1 MNKKIKMNVSI
12 LLACLMLTGGVTQV
26 RSQAQEDEPTNPDEV
41 TVQTTTNQL
50 SSDFYRAVIID
61 GQYQIGAS
69 ASSNNNLS
77 SAANIRAFEEGLLRI
92 SKQVFPT
99 EQYFMQEGQIIDEAT
114 MTSWL
119 ARESATNPEGLN
131 PALPEEDAETQ
142 SSLEE
147 SLASEESVDPAD
159 DPEDV
164 TEEGAEENE
173 QIVTNVQSTPIYLSQ
188 VAEKNLMV
196 ETEEGFALGG
206 IVLGLA
212 MNSTYEY
219 TDADGVIHEQE
230 ISVGEMRE
238 RGRQFANIIVGRL
251 RNTEELRSVPIVVG
265 IYRTA
270 PSDEVVGGT
279 YVLDGISRE
288 GNSVTDW
295 TENNEY
301 RIALPI
307 IEASDQ
313 SDQYAYFDNFNNEII
328 NFFPNLNGI
337 SGEALYIDGGLASL
351 NVEIVS
357 QFYKQTEITALTQ
370 HITDVSQ
377 RTLPEGVAI
386 EIKVI
391 SDAGVE
397 AYLGRPAGAT
407 QYQSHIF
414 KK

>member
-1 MNKKIKMNVSI
+1 MNKKIRMNVSI
-12 LLACLMLTGGVTQV
+12 LLACLMLVGGVTQV

-50 SSDFYRAVIID
+50 SSEFYRAVIID

-159 DPEDV
+159 DPENV
-164 TEEGAEENE
+164 TEEGAEVNE

-188 VAEKNLMV
+188 VSEKNLMV
-196 ETEEGFALGG
+196 ETEDGFALGG

-219 TDADGVIHEQE
+219 TDADGVIHKQE

-397 AYLGRPAGAT
+397 AYVGRPAGAT

>member
-1 MNKKIKMNVSI
+1 MNKKIKMNASI

-77 SAANIRAFEEGLLRI
+77 SAANSRAFEEGLLRI

-397 AYLGRPAGAT
+397 AYVGRPAGAT

>member
-1 MNKKIKMNVSI
+1 MNKKIRMNVSI

-50 SSDFYRAVIID
+50 SSEFYRAVIID

-77 SAANIRAFEEGLLRI
+77 SAANSRAFEEGLLRI

-131 PALPEEDAETQ
+131 PALPEEVAETQ

-188 VAEKNLMV
+188 VSEKNLMV
-196 ETEEGFALGG
+196 ETEDGFALGG

-219 TDADGVIHEQE
+219 TDADGVIHKQE

-270 PSDEVVGGT
+270 PNDEVVGGT
-279 YVLDGISRE
+279 YVIDGISRE

-397 AYLGRPAGAT
+397 AYVGRPAGAT

>member
-1 MNKKIKMNVSI
+1 MNKKIRMNVSI
-12 LLACLMLTGGVTQV
+12 LLACFMLVGGVTQV
-26 RSQAQEDEPTNPDEV
+26 KSQAQEDEPTNPDEV

-50 SSDFYRAVIID
+50 SSEFYRAVIID

-77 SAANIRAFEEGLLRI
+77 SAANSRAFEEGLLRI

-131 PALPEEDAETQ
+131 PALPEEVAETQ

-188 VAEKNLMV
+188 VSEKNLMV
-196 ETEEGFALGG
+196 ETEDGFALGG

-219 TDADGVIHEQE
+219 TDADGVIHKQE

-270 PSDEVVGGT
+270 PSEEVVGGT

-397 AYLGRPAGAT
+397 AYVGRPAGAT

-414 KK
+414 NK

>member
-1 MNKKIKMNVSI
+1 MNKKIRMNVSI
-12 LLACLMLTGGVTQV
+12 LLACLMLVGGVTQV
-26 RSQAQEDEPTNPDEV
+26 KSQAQEDEPTNPDEV

-50 SSDFYRAVIID
+50 SSEFYRAVIID

-77 SAANIRAFEEGLLRI
+77 SAANSRAFEEGLLRI

-131 PALPEEDAETQ
+131 PALPEEVAETQ

-188 VAEKNLMV
+188 VSEKNLMV
-196 ETEEGFALGG
+196 ETEDGFALGG

-219 TDADGVIHEQE
+219 TDADGVIHKQE

-270 PSDEVVGGT
+270 PSEEVVGGT

-397 AYLGRPAGAT
+397 AYVGRPAVAT

-414 KK
+414 NK

>member
-1 MNKKIKMNVSI
+1 MNKKIRMNVSI
-12 LLACLMLTGGVTQV
+12 LLACLMLVGGVKQV

-50 SSDFYRAVIID
+50 SSEFYRAVIID

-77 SAANIRAFEEGLLRI
+77 SAANSRAFEEGLLRI

-131 PALPEEDAETQ
+131 PALPEEVAETQ

-188 VAEKNLMV
+188 VSEKNLMV
-196 ETEEGFALGG
+196 ETEDGFALGG

-219 TDADGVIHEQE
+219 TDADGVIHKQE

-270 PSDEVVGGT
+270 PSEEVVGGT

-397 AYLGRPAGAT
+397 AYVGRPAGAT

-414 KK
+414 NK

>member
-1 MNKKIKMNVSI
+1 MKRMLRKKVS
-12 LLACLMLTGGVTQV
+12 LVLACFMLSGCMTQV
-26 RSQAQEDEPTNPDEV
+26 QSQTQDDQQVNPDEL

-50 SSDFYRAVIID
+50 SNDFYRAVIID
-61 GQYQIGAS
+61 GQYQMGAS
-69 ASSNNNLS
+69 ASSNYNLS
-77 SAANIRAFEEGLLRI
+77 SAANVRAFEEGILRI
-92 SKQVFPT
+92 SKEVFPT
-99 EQYFMQEGQIIDEAT
+99 DQYYMQEGQIIDEAT
-114 MTSWL
+114 LTSWL
-119 ARESATNPEGLN
+119 SRESATNPEGLN
-131 PALPEEDAETQ
+131 PALPEAEAQ
-142 SSLEE
+142 AQESIEE
-147 SLASEESVDPAD
+147 SLASDESVDPAD

-164 TEEGAEENE
+164 TEENTEENE

-188 VAEKNLMV
+188 VTEKNLMI
-196 ETEEGFALGG
+196 ETDEGFALGG

-219 TDADGVIHEQE
+219 TDSEGVIHTQE

-265 IYRTA
+265 IYRAA
-270 PSDEVVGGT
+270 PSDEIVGGT
-279 YVLDGISRE
+279 FVLDGISRE

-301 RIALPI
+301 RIALPLLD
-307 IEASDQ
+307 SNDQ
-313 SDQYAYFDNFNNEII
+313 SEQYTYFDNFNNEVI

-351 NVEIVS
+351 NIEIVT
-357 QFYKQTEITALTQ
+357 QFYEQTEIIALTQ
-370 HITDVSQ
+370 HLIDVSQ
-377 RTLPEGVAI
+377 RTLPDGVAI

-391 SDAGVE
+391 SDVGVE

-414 KK
+414 NK

>member
-1 MNKKIKMNVSI
+1 MNKKIRMNVSI
-12 LLACLMLTGGVTQV
+12 LLACLMLVGGVTQV

-50 SSDFYRAVIID
+50 ASEFYRAVIID

-69 ASSNNNLS
+69 ASSNKNLS

-99 EQYFMQEGQIIDEAT
+99 EQYFMQEGQIIDEVT

-131 PALPEEDAETQ
+131 PALPEEVAETQ

-188 VAEKNLMV
+188 VSEKNLMV
-196 ETEEGFALGG
+196 ETEDGFALGG

-219 TDADGVIHEQE
+219 TDADGVIHKQE

-270 PSDEVVGGT
+270 PNDEVVGGT

-307 IEASDQ
+307 IEASNQ
-313 SDQYAYFDNFNNEII
+313 SDQYVYFDNFNNEII

-397 AYLGRPAGAT
+397 AYVGRPAGAT

-414 KK
+414 NK

>member
-50 SSDFYRAVIID
+50 SSEFYRAVIID

-77 SAANIRAFEEGLLRI
+77 SAANSRAFEEGLLRI

-131 PALPEEDAETQ
+131 PALPEEVAETQ

-159 DPEDV
+159 DPENV
-164 TEEGAEENE
+164 TEEGAEVNE

-188 VAEKNLMV
+188 VSEKNLMV
-196 ETEEGFALGG
+196 ETEDGFALGG

-219 TDADGVIHEQE
+219 TDADGVIHKQE

-270 PSDEVVGGT
+270 PSEEVVGGT

-397 AYLGRPAGAT
+397 AYVGRPAGAT

>member
-1 MNKKIKMNVSI
+1 
-12 LLACLMLTGGVTQV
+12 
-26 RSQAQEDEPTNPDEV
+26 
-41 TVQTTTNQL
+41 
-50 SSDFYRAVIID
+50 
-61 GQYQIGAS
+61 
-69 ASSNNNLS
+69 
-77 SAANIRAFEEGLLRI
+77 
-92 SKQVFPT
+92 
-99 EQYFMQEGQIIDEAT
+99 
-114 MTSWL
+114 
-119 ARESATNPEGLN
+119 
-131 PALPEEDAETQ
+131 
-142 SSLEE
+142 
-147 SLASEESVDPAD
+147 
-159 DPEDV
+159 
-164 TEEGAEENE
+164 EGAEENE

-265 IYRTA
+265 IYRAA

-397 AYLGRPAGAT
+397 AYVGRPAGAT

>member
-1 MNKKIKMNVSI
+1 MNVSI
-12 LLACLMLTGGVTQV
+12 LLACLMLVGGVTQV
-26 RSQAQEDEPTNPDEV
+26 KSQAQEDEPTNPDEV

-50 SSDFYRAVIID
+50 SSEFYRAVIID

-77 SAANIRAFEEGLLRI
+77 SAANSRAFEEGLLRI

-131 PALPEEDAETQ
+131 PALPEEVAETQ

-188 VAEKNLMV
+188 VSEKNLMV
-196 ETEEGFALGG
+196 ETEDGFALGG
-206 IVLGLA
+206 IVLGLE

-219 TDADGVIHEQE
+219 TDADGVIHKQE

-270 PSDEVVGGT
+270 PSEEVVGGT

-397 AYLGRPAGAT
+397 AYVGRPAGAT

-414 KK
+414 NK

>member
-1 MNKKIKMNVSI
+1 MNKKIRMNVSI
-12 LLACLMLTGGVTQV
+12 LLACLMLVGGVTQV

-50 SSDFYRAVIID
+50 SSEFYRAVIID

-77 SAANIRAFEEGLLRI
+77 SAANSRAFEEGLLRI

-131 PALPEEDAETQ
+131 PALPEDVAETQ

-159 DPEDV
+159 DPENV
-164 TEEGAEENE
+164 TEEGAEVNE

-188 VAEKNLMV
+188 VSEKNLMV
-196 ETEEGFALGG
+196 ETEDGFALGG

-219 TDADGVIHEQE
+219 TDADGVIHKQE

-270 PSDEVVGGT
+270 PSEEVVGGT

-397 AYLGRPAGAT
+397 AYVGRPAGAT

>member
-1 MNKKIKMNVSI
+1 MNKKIRMNVSI

-77 SAANIRAFEEGLLRI
+77 SAANSRAFEEGLLRI

-188 VAEKNLMV
+188 VSEKNLMV

-397 AYLGRPAGAT
+397 AYVGRPAGAT

>member
-77 SAANIRAFEEGLLRI
+77 SAANSRAFEEGLLRI
-92 SKQVFPT
+92 SKQLFPT

-131 PALPEEDAETQ
+131 PALPEEDAEIQ

-397 AYLGRPAGAT
+397 AYVGRPAGAT

>member
-1 MNKKIKMNVSI
+1 MNRKIRKSVSVV
-12 LLACLMLTGGVTQV
+12 LACLMLSGGVTQV
-26 RSQAQEDEPTNPDEV
+26 RSESENNQQVSPDEV

-50 SSDFYRAVIID
+50 SNDYYRAVITD
-61 GQYQIGAS
+61 GQYQMGAS
-69 ASSNNNLS
+69 ASSNYNLS

-99 EQYFMQEGQIIDEAT
+99 EQYYMQEGQIIDEST
-114 MTSWL
+114 MTSWV
-119 ARESATNPEGLN
+119 ARESVTNPEGLN
-131 PALPEEDAETQ
+131 PALPEEEAEAQ
-142 SSLEE
+142 SSLDE
-147 SLASEESVDPAD
+147 SLASDESVDPAD

-164 TEEGAEENE
+164 TEENDEENQ

-188 VAEKNLMV
+188 VTEKNLMV
-196 ETEEGFALGG
+196 ETEEGFGLGG
-206 IVLGLA
+206 IVIGLA

-219 TDADGVIHEQE
+219 TDSEGVIHQQE

-265 IYRTA
+265 IYRAA
-270 PSDEVVGGT
+270 PSDDIVGGT

-307 IEASDQ
+307 IEANDQ
-313 SDQYAYFDNFNNEII
+313 SDQYTYFDNFSNEII

-357 QFYKQTEITALTQ
+357 QFYEQTEITALTQ

-391 SDAGVE
+391 SDAGIE

>member
-301 RIALPI
+301 HIALPI

-397 AYLGRPAGAT
+397 AYVGRPAGAT

-414 KK
+414 NK

>member
-1 MNKKIKMNVSI
+1 MNKKIRMNVSI
-12 LLACLMLTGGVTQV
+12 LLACLMLAGGVTQV

-131 PALPEEDAETQ
+131 PALPEGDAETQ

-147 SLASEESVDPAD
+147 SLASDESVDPAD

-265 IYRTA
+265 IYRAA

-397 AYLGRPAGAT
+397 AYVGRPAGAT

>member
-1 MNKKIKMNVSI
+1 MNKKIRMNVSI
-12 LLACLMLTGGVTQV
+12 LLACLMLAGGVTQV

-131 PALPEEDAETQ
+131 PALPEGDAETQ

-147 SLASEESVDPAD
+147 SLASDESVDPAD

-265 IYRTA
+265 IYRAA

-397 AYLGRPAGAT
+397 AYVGRPTGAT
-407 QYQSHIF
+407 QYLSHIF
-414 KK
+414 NK

>member
-219 TDADGVIHEQE
+219 TDADGVIHKQE

-397 AYLGRPAGAT
+397 AYVGRPAGAT

>member
-77 SAANIRAFEEGLLRI
+77 SAANSRAFEEGLLRI

>member
-1 MNKKIKMNVSI
+1 MNKKIRMNVSI
-12 LLACLMLTGGVTQV
+12 LLACFMLVGGVTQV
-26 RSQAQEDEPTNPDEV
+26 KSQAQEDEPTNPDEV

-50 SSDFYRAVIID
+50 SSEFYRAVIID

-77 SAANIRAFEEGLLRI
+77 SAANSRAFEEGLLRI

-131 PALPEEDAETQ
+131 PALPEEVAETQ

-188 VAEKNLMV
+188 VSEKNLMV
-196 ETEEGFALGG
+196 ETEDGFALGG
-206 IVLGLA
+206 IVLGLE

-219 TDADGVIHEQE
+219 TDADGVIHKQE

-270 PSDEVVGGT
+270 PSEEVVGGT

-397 AYLGRPAGAT
+397 AYVGRPAGAT

-414 KK
+414 NK

>member
-301 RIALPI
+301 HIALPI

-397 AYLGRPAGAT
+397 AYVGRPAGAT

>member
-1 MNKKIKMNVSI
+1 MNRKIRKSVSVV
-12 LLACLMLTGGVTQV
+12 LACLMLSGGVTQV
-26 RSQAQEDEPTNPDEV
+26 RSESENNQQVSPDEV

-50 SSDFYRAVIID
+50 SSDYYRAVITD
-61 GQYQIGAS
+61 GQYQMGAS
-69 ASSNNNLS
+69 ASSNYNLS

-99 EQYFMQEGQIIDEAT
+99 EQYYMQEGQIIDEST
-114 MTSWL
+114 MTSWV

-131 PALPEEDAETQ
+131 PALPEEEAEAQ
-142 SSLEE
+142 SSLDE
-147 SLASEESVDPAD
+147 SLASDESVDPAD

-164 TEEGAEENE
+164 TEENDEENQ

-188 VAEKNLMV
+188 VTEKNLMV
-196 ETEEGFALGG
+196 ETEEGFGLGG

-219 TDADGVIHEQE
+219 TDSEGVIHQQE

-265 IYRTA
+265 IYRAA
-270 PSDEVVGGT
+270 PSDDIVGGT

-307 IEASDQ
+307 IEANDQ
-313 SDQYAYFDNFNNEII
+313 SDQYTYFDNFSNEII

-357 QFYKQTEITALTQ
+357 QFYEQTEITALTQ

-391 SDAGVE
+391 SDAGIE

>member
-1 MNKKIKMNVSI
+1 MNKKIRMNVSI
-12 LLACLMLTGGVTQV
+12 LLACLMLVGGVKQV

-50 SSDFYRAVIID
+50 SSEFYRAVIID

-77 SAANIRAFEEGLLRI
+77 SAANSRAFEEGLLRI

-131 PALPEEDAETQ
+131 PALPEEVAETQ

-188 VAEKNLMV
+188 VSEKNLMV
-196 ETEEGFALGG
+196 ETEDGFALGG

-219 TDADGVIHEQE
+219 TDADGVIHKQE

-270 PSDEVVGGT
+270 PSEEVVGGT

-397 AYLGRPAGAT
+397 AYVGRPAGAT

>member
-397 AYLGRPAGAT
+397 AYVGRPAGAT

>member
-1 MNKKIKMNVSI
+1 
-12 LLACLMLTGGVTQV
+12 MLTGGVTQV

-77 SAANIRAFEEGLLRI
+77 SAANSRAFEEGLLRI

-397 AYLGRPAGAT
+397 AYVGRPAGAT

>member
-196 ETEEGFALGG
+196 ETEDGFALGG

-397 AYLGRPAGAT
+397 AYVGRPAGAT

>member
-1 MNKKIKMNVSI
+1 MNKKIRMNVSI
-12 LLACLMLTGGVTQV
+12 LLACLMLVGGVTQV
-26 RSQAQEDEPTNPDEV
+26 KSQAQEDEPTNPDEV

-50 SSDFYRAVIID
+50 SSEFYRAVIID

-77 SAANIRAFEEGLLRI
+77 SAANSRAFEEGLLRI

-131 PALPEEDAETQ
+131 PALPEEVAETQ

-188 VAEKNLMV
+188 VSEKNLMV
-196 ETEEGFALGG
+196 ETEDGFALGG

-219 TDADGVIHEQE
+219 TDADGVIHKQE

-270 PSDEVVGGT
+270 PNDEVVGGT

-397 AYLGRPAGAT
+397 AYVGRPAGAT

-414 KK
+414 NK

>member
-50 SSDFYRAVIID
+50 SSEFYRAVIID

-77 SAANIRAFEEGLLRI
+77 SAANSRAFEEGLLRI

-188 VAEKNLMV
+188 VSEKNLMV
-196 ETEEGFALGG
+196 ETEDGFALGG

-219 TDADGVIHEQE
+219 TDADGVIHKQE

-397 AYLGRPAGAT
+397 AYVGRPAGAT

>member
-26 RSQAQEDEPTNPDEV
+26 RSKAQEDEPTNPDEV

-77 SAANIRAFEEGLLRI
+77 SAANSRAFEEGLLRI

-397 AYLGRPAGAT
+397 AYVGRPAGAT

>member
-142 SSLEE
+142 SILEE

-397 AYLGRPAGAT
+397 AYVGRPAGAT

>member
-1 MNKKIKMNVSI
+1 MNRKIRKSVSVV
-12 LLACLMLTGGVTQV
+12 LACLMLSGGVTQV
-26 RSQAQEDEPTNPDEV
+26 RSESENNQQVSPDEV

-50 SSDFYRAVIID
+50 SNDYYRAVITD
-61 GQYQIGAS
+61 GQYQMGAS
-69 ASSNNNLS
+69 ASSNYNLS

-99 EQYFMQEGQIIDEAT
+99 EQYYMQEGQIIDEST
-114 MTSWL
+114 MTSWV
-119 ARESATNPEGLN
+119 ARESVTNPEGLN
-131 PALPEEDAETQ
+131 PALPEEEAEAQ
-142 SSLEE
+142 SSLDE
-147 SLASEESVDPAD
+147 SLASDESVDPAD

-164 TEEGAEENE
+164 TEENAEENQ

-188 VAEKNLMV
+188 VTEKNLMV
-196 ETEEGFALGG
+196 ETEEGFGLGG
-206 IVLGLA
+206 IVIGLA

-219 TDADGVIHEQE
+219 TDSEGVIHQQE

-265 IYRTA
+265 IYRAA
-270 PSDEVVGGT
+270 PSDDIVGGT

-307 IEASDQ
+307 IEANDQ
-313 SDQYAYFDNFNNEII
+313 SDQYTYFDNFSNEII

-357 QFYKQTEITALTQ
+357 QFYEQTEITALTQ

-391 SDAGVE
+391 SDAGIE

>member
-1 MNKKIKMNVSI
+1 MNRKIRKSVSVV
-12 LLACLMLTGGVTQV
+12 LACLMLSGGVTQV
-26 RSQAQEDEPTNPDEV
+26 RSESENNQQVSPDEV

-50 SSDFYRAVIID
+50 SNDYYRAVITD
-61 GQYQIGAS
+61 GQYQMGAS
-69 ASSNNNLS
+69 ASSNYNLS

-99 EQYFMQEGQIIDEAT
+99 EQYYMQEGQIIDEST
-114 MTSWL
+114 MTSWV

-131 PALPEEDAETQ
+131 PALPEEEAEAQ
-142 SSLEE
+142 SSLDE
-147 SLASEESVDPAD
+147 SLASDESVDPAD

-164 TEEGAEENE
+164 TEENDEENQ

-188 VAEKNLMV
+188 VTEKNLMV
-196 ETEEGFALGG
+196 ETEEGFGLGG

-219 TDADGVIHEQE
+219 TDSEGVIHQQE

-265 IYRTA
+265 IYRAA
-270 PSDEVVGGT
+270 PSDDIVGGT

-307 IEASDQ
+307 IEANDQ
-313 SDQYAYFDNFNNEII
+313 SDQYTYFDNFSNEII

-357 QFYKQTEITALTQ
+357 QFYEQTEITALTQ

-391 SDAGVE
+391 SDAGIE

>member
-12 LLACLMLTGGVTQV
+12 LLACLMLVGGVTQV

-50 SSDFYRAVIID
+50 SSEFYRAVIID

-77 SAANIRAFEEGLLRI
+77 SAANIRALEEGLLRI

-397 AYLGRPAGAT
+397 AYVGRPAGAT